1 MDAIISVIVPV
12 YNVEEYLERCVDS
25 ILRQTYTNL
34 EVILVDD
41 GSTDNCPQICE
52 QYASF
57 DKRVRVIHQSN
68 GGLFAAR
75 NAGID
80 AAKGEYLSF
89 IDSDDFISEDMYT
102 SLYGNLKKYDADIA
116 ACGMERIGE
125 NNESMGTWPSSAE
138 FHVFYREDFIEN
150 FYPENRLLL
159 AASVCN
165 KLYKKRIFE
174 KIRFPVGKI
183 FEDSFITLST
193 FDQCRCIVLDS
204 NPYYKYFQRDGSIM
218 HCNYSEKN
226 MQLIDLAYE
235 QYSFMKQKGLKVQ
248 CEYSLEIVVN
258 NYLKNLLAVCMQY
271 HEYKN
276 EIKPY
281 RKKFNKLLSAV
292 LINRKICKMK
302 KIAVMSVYLSP
313 ILSNYICK
321 RYFPECLFDFMQ

>member
-116 ACGMERIGE
+116 ACGMERIG
-125 NNESMGTWPSSAE
+125 
-138 FHVFYREDFIEN
+138 
-150 FYPENRLLL
+150 
-159 AASVCN
+159 
-165 KLYKKRIFE
+165 
-174 KIRFPVGKI
+174 
-183 FEDSFITLST
+183 
-193 FDQCRCIVLDS
+193 
-204 NPYYKYFQRDGSIM
+204 
-218 HCNYSEKN
+218 
-226 MQLIDLAYE
+226 
-235 QYSFMKQKGLKVQ
+235 
-248 CEYSLEIVVN
+248 
-258 NYLKNLLAVCMQY
+258 
-271 HEYKN
+271 
-276 EIKPY
+276 
-281 RKKFNKLLSAV
+281 
-292 LINRKICKMK
+292 
-302 KIAVMSVYLSP
+302 
-313 ILSNYICK
+313 
-321 RYFPECLFDFMQ
+321 